1 MTAFPVA
8 RLFGFEIRVHVS
20 WTVILAIIAVTVATR
35 IEDLAPG
42 ITGTGRW
49 VVGGVVAAAFL
60 LSALAHEL
68 GHAIAARRAGLP
80 GGPVVIYFFGGAAS
94 MDLEARRPRDEIVTA
109 LAGPAVSLVVGVVF
123 IAVSAVGLVLGTPT
137 SLDVGRVAVL
147 IGGLNLV
154 LGGLNLLPAF
164 PLDGGRIVRGIGWAR
179 TGDAAA
185 GLRLAARTGRWLGIV
200 MAGLGIVL
208 ILAID
213 SIDGLMLAVAGW
225 FVVSS
230 ARAVERNAEID
241 ALLEGVQVADVMDI
255 DPSGIAPGL
264 TLDTFADQF
273 LAAGGRGSLP
283 VTRGDAFVG
292 MLGASQVRR
301 VRRDRWAATRV
312 EDLMIDSGDL
322 PEVGPD
328 TSLRVALDRLR
339 RSGLDGLPVRVDG
352 ILTGIVT
359 RRAVGEAIRD
369 RLRASDATDGT
380 RP

>member
-20 WTVILAIIAVTVATR
+20 WTVILAIIVVTVATR

-42 ITGTGRW
+42 IDGTGRW

-68 GHAIAARRAGLP
+68 GHAIVARRAGLP
-80 GGPVVIYFFGGAAS
+80 GGPVIVYFFGGAAS
-94 MDLEARRPRDEIVTA
+94 IDLEARRPRDEIVTA
-109 LAGPAVSLVVGVVF
+109 LAGPAVSLVIGVVF
-123 IAVSAVGLVLGTPT
+123 VAMAGVGLAIGT
-137 SLDVGRVAVL
+137 SQALDIGRVAVL

-164 PLDGGRIVRGIGWAR
+164 PLDGGRVVRGIGWAR

-185 GLRLAARTGRWLGIV
+185 GLRLAARTGRWLGIA
-200 MAGLGIVL
+200 MAALGIVL
-208 ILAID
+208 ILTID
-213 SIDGLMLAVAGW
+213 SIDGLMLALSGW

-241 ALLEGVQVADVMDI
+241 VLLEGVHVADVMDA
-255 DPSGIAPGL
+255 DATGVAPGL
-264 TLDTFADQF
+264 TLDTFAEQF

-283 VTRGDAFVG
+283 VTRGDAFIG

-312 EDLMIDSGDL
+312 EDLMVGVDDL
-322 PEVGPD
+322 PDVSPD
-328 TSLRVALDRLR
+328 TTLRVALDRLR

-352 ILTGIVT
+352 AMTGIVT
-359 RRAVGEAIRD
+359 KRAVGEAIRD
-369 RLRASDATDGT
+369 RLRASDATEGAG
-380 RP
+380 P